1 MTSLEK
7 KLRALANG
15 KDLPWDQTKALLERL
30 GAEVIPPRGG
40 GSHFK
45 IVCKGYST
53 MYIPVHKGSIKK
65 IYARQKTILLKL
77 ALFPKMK
84 AAVTLPAFP
93 CSPVVGVMAKPLR
106 KHTKISWR

>member
-45 IVCKGYST
+45 IICKEYST

-65 IYARQKTILLKL
+65 IFARQIANLLNDLVK
-77 ALFPKMK
+77 
-84 AAVTLPAFP
+84 
-93 CSPVVGVMAKPLR
+93 G
-106 KHTKISWR
+106 

>member
-15 KDLPWDQTKALLERL
+15 RDLPWAQTKALLERL
-30 GAEVIPPRGG
+30 GAEVKPPTGG

-45 IVCKGYST
+45 IVCQGYST

-65 IYARQKTILLKL
+65 IYARQIANLLNDLVK
-77 ALFPKMK
+77 
-84 AAVTLPAFP
+84 
-93 CSPVVGVMAKPLR
+93 G
-106 KHTKISWR
+106 

>member
-30 GAEVIPPRGG
+30 KPPTGG

-45 IVCKGYST
+45 IRYSDRQSLS
-53 MYIPVHKGSIKK
+53 IPVHNGKIKK
-65 IYARQKTILLKL
+65 VYARIIANLVDDIQK
-77 ALFPKMK
+77 
-84 AAVTLPAFP
+84 
-93 CSPVVGVMAKPLR
+93 GQ
-106 KHTKISWR
+106 

>member
-15 KDLPWDQTKALLERL
+15 RDLPWDQTIALLERL
-30 GAEVIPPRGG
+30 GTEVNPPTGG

-45 IVCKGYST
+45 IVCQGYST

-65 IYARQKTILLKL
+65 IYARQIANL
-77 ALFPKMK
+77 
-84 AAVTLPAFP
+84 
-93 CSPVVGVMAKPLR
+93 
-106 KHTKISWR
+106 

>member
-15 KDLPWDQTKALLERL
+15 KDSPWDQTKALLEKL
-30 GAEVIPPRGG
+30 GAEVIPSRGG

-53 MYIPVHKGSIKK
+53 MYIPVHKGFIKK
-65 IYARQKTILLKL
+65 IYARQIASLLNDLVK
-77 ALFPKMK
+77 
-84 AAVTLPAFP
+84 
-93 CSPVVGVMAKPLR
+93 G
-106 KHTKISWR
+106 

>member
-15 KDLPWDQTKALLERL
+15 KDLPWDQTKALLEKL

-53 MYIPVHKGSIKK
+53 RDTVQCTSLYTLH
-65 IYARQKTILLKL
+65 QKNLCTSNCKFIER
-77 ALFPKMK
+77 F
-84 AAVTLPAFP
+84 
-93 CSPVVGVMAKPLR
+93 SERLR
-106 KHTKISWR
+106 

>member
-7 KLRALANG
+7 TPRSGQLRIA
-15 KDLPWDQTKALLERL
+15 WDQTKALLEKL
-30 GAEVIPPRGG
+30 GAEVIPSRGG

-65 IYARQKTILLKL
+65 IYARQIASLLNDLVK
-77 ALFPKMK
+77 
-84 AAVTLPAFP
+84 
-93 CSPVVGVMAKPLR
+93 G
-106 KHTKISWR
+106 

>member
-15 KDLPWDQTKALLERL
+15 QDLPWDQTKAFLEKL
-30 GAEVIPPRGG
+30 GAEVKPPTGG

-45 IVCKGYST
+45 IVCKVYST

-65 IYARQKTILLKL
+65 IYARQIADLLNDL
-77 ALFPKMK
+77 AK
-84 AAVTLPAFP
+84 
-93 CSPVVGVMAKPLR
+93 G
-106 KHTKISWR
+106 